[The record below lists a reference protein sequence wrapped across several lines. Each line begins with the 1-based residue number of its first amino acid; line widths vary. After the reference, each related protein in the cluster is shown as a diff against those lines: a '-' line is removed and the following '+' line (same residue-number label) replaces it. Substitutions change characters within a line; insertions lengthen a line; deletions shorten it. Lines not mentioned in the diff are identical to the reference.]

1 MPLSPPSSA
10 PPYFRPY
17 LGVIYDMDGTLV
29 DSRLDFSR
37 MRHAV
42 IELAGRSGVPP
53 GELHPTMSIPHLLG
67 YARDRLQQLGLPPGV
82 YLRLEAEANH
92 RLDELELEA
101 LDRVT
106 LVPDALEHL
115 RRMRESG
122 YRLGILTRSSE
133 GFTRG
138 ALKKEGLLDLFDR
151 IRTRSDSGPAK
162 PDPESLRILLS
173 DMGVPR
179 ERAVYVGDMPADL
192 ECASGA
198 GVDFIAFVAEG
209 GSAAAREEE
218 LRRKGARR
226 LAHGMAELHRE
237 ITGRA
242 LREPPPTG
250 ASR

>member
-1 MPLSPPSSA
+1 MPLSAPSPA
-10 PPYFRPY
+10 TAYFRPY
-17 LGVIYDMDGTLV
+17 LGVIYDLDGTLV

-37 MRHAV
+37 MRKAV

-53 GELHPTMSIPHLLG
+53 GELHPTMSVPHLLG

-82 YLRLEAEANH
+82 YLRLEAEVNR
-92 RLDELELEA
+92 RLDELEVEA
-101 LDRVT
+101 LEGVT
-106 LVPDALEHL
+106 LVPDAREHL
-115 RRMRESG
+115 GRMREAG
-122 YRLGILTRSSE
+122 FRLGVLTRSSE
-133 GFTRG
+133 AFTRG
-138 ALKKEGLLDLFDR
+138 ALKREGVLELFDR
-151 IRTRSDSGPAK
+151 LRTRSDSGPVK
-162 PDPESLRILLS
+162 PDPESLRILLT

-198 GVDFIAFVAEG
+198 GVDFIAFV
-209 GSAAAREEE
+209 GSGPGAGTQEEE

-226 LAHGMAELHRE
+226 IAHGMLELHRE

-242 LREPPPTG
+242 LREPTPTG